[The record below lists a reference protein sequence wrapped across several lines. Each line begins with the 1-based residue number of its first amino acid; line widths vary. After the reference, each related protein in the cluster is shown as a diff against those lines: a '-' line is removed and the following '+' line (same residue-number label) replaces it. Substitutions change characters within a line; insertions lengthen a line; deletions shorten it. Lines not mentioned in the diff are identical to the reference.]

1 MKLLLPLLLAAGLLA
16 PPAPPA
22 SATPECTATL
32 TLPDSALQLSAHWR
46 QVPRDVAAY
55 SEGTGLDA
63 MGLKALRVRC
73 VLAQGAQLRSDVQLN
88 AGDAVLPAGNRPIG
102 FTVAPG
108 GAPHFFAVT
117 GETAVDLPSEAVEPG
132 FDSPTLLLQWIWID
146 RTQVRLHWHIGDRAG
161 AIVFQPG
168 LPGPKQDAPAP
179 KEPAPQTPPDGTPR
193 GG

>member
-22 SATPECTATL
+22 SPAPECTATL
-32 TLPDSALQLSAHWR
+32 TLPDSALQLSTHWR
-46 QVPRDVAAY
+46 QVARDVAAF

-63 MGLKALRVRC
+63 MGLKALRVRA
-73 VLAQGAQLRSDVQLN
+73 VLVQGATLRSDVQLST
-88 AGDAVLPAGNRPIG
+88 GDVVLPAGNRPIG
-102 FTVAPG
+102 FTVGPG

-117 GETAVDLPSEAVEPG
+117 GESAVDLPSQEIKAG
-132 FDSPTLLLQWIWID
+132 FDSPTLLLQWVWVD
-146 RTQVRLHWHIGDRAG
+146 RTQVWLQWHIGDRAG

-168 LPGPKQDAPAP
+168 LPGPKQDVPAP
-179 KEPAPQTPPDGTPR
+179 QEPAPQTPPGGTPR

>member
-22 SATPECTATL
+22 STTPECTATL

-179 KEPAPQTPPDGTPR
+179 KEPAPQTPPGGTPR

>member
-16 PPAPPA
+16 PPAPLAP
-22 SATPECTATL
+22 TPPECTATL
-32 TLPDSALQLSAHWR
+32 TLPDSALQLTAHWR

-63 MGLKALRVRC
+63 MGRKALRVRC
-73 VLAQGAQLRSDVQLN
+73 VLSQGAQLRSDVQLS
-88 AGDAVLPAGNRPIG
+88 AGDVVLPSGSRPIG
-102 FTVAPG
+102 FTVGPG

-117 GETAVDLPSEAVEPG
+117 GESAVDLPSEAVEPG
-132 FDSPTLLLQWIWID
+132 FESATLLLQWVWVD

-168 LPGPKQDAPAP
+168 LPGPKQDVPAP
-179 KEPAPQTPPDGTPR
+179 QEPTPQTPPGDKPR

>member
-22 SATPECTATL
+22 STTPECTATL

-146 RTQVRLHWHIGDRAG
+146 RIRDSWA
-161 AIVFQPG
+161 
-168 LPGPKQDAPAP
+168 KQSM
-179 KEPAPQTPPDGTPR
+179 TPR
-193 GG
+193 TYPAGTWGPSAAIALTERDGVSWHE